1 LNLPAMVRAVG
12 WAGVQRWIKLLDT
25 LTRNHPPRPHL
36 YLNILGV
43 EPSFQG
49 LLFWLGQA
57 GVLVVVLIFG
67 MVFATITEHPA
78 SPIVARIV
86 ACNEALEVL
95 TPRSSTILDVAEDIE
110 SRGTF
115 IDQFDCFL
123 GQWYGGSVHT
133 RGSE

>member
-1 LNLPAMVRAVG
+1 MP
-12 WAGVQRWIKLLDT
+12 D
-25 LTRNHPPRPHL
+25 LTPTA
-36 YLNILGV
+36 
-43 EPSFQG
+43 G

-67 MVFATITEHPA
+67 MVFATIAEHPA

-86 ACNEALEVL
+86 ARNEALEVL

-110 SRGTF
+110 SRETF